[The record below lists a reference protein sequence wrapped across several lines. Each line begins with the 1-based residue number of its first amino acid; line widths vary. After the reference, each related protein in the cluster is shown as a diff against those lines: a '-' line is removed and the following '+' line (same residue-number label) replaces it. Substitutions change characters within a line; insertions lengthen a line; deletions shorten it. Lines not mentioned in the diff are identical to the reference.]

1 MMFLVDMAMFGFHV
15 IFWKCNCLHRYT
27 VCIDIY
33 ICIYIDIMIYIY
45 YHIIYI
51 YIYINMLV
59 RVNLAEWSLVPSKK
73 CDAQCLI
80 SGGDQR
86 GMK

>member
-1 MMFLVDMAMFGFHV
+1 
-15 IFWKCNCLHRYT
+15 
-27 VCIDIY
+27 
-33 ICIYIDIMIYIY
+33 MIYIY